1 MHTADQ
7 ARELWCPM
15 VRIARHEFYE
25 RDESGH
31 GHITSHQVIVG
42 GCNTDALGVGNGEPR
57 RMSRDHKPLASCR
70 CIADKC
76 AMWRWGEAEP
86 ELREAKTWWP
96 EEDAVE
102 VEPVPRPPT
111 VPQDAVWIP
120 LSVDGENIE
129 GSYWQEPDGTLEA
142 DNERA
147 AASRRGYCGLSGR
160 GEMFT

>member
-76 AMWRWGEAEP
+76 AMWRWDTRSTGP
-86 ELREAKTWWP
+86 F
-96 EEDAVE
+96 DD
-102 VEPVPRPPT
+102 PV
-111 VPQDAVWIP
+111 
-120 LSVDGENIE
+120 
-129 GSYWQEPDGTLEA
+129 
-142 DNERA
+142 
-147 AASRRGYCGLSGR
+147 GYCGLAGSP
-160 GEMFT
+160 ELTT